1 MASMHVCCLVDGTA
15 AAVAG
20 PSDHGTAAQNGLVEE
35 LVGTPRRS
43 DAAADQSQ
51 VVRVI
56 LEHVRNKRVVTG
68 L

>member
-1 MASMHVCCLVDGTA
+1 MHVCRLVGGTA
-15 AAVAG
+15 AEVAG
-20 PSDHGTAAQNGLVEE
+20 RSDHGTGARDGLVEE

-43 DAAADQSQ
+43 DAAAGQSQ

-56 LEHVRNKRVVTG
+56 LEHVRNERVVTG

>member
-1 MASMHVCCLVDGTA
+1 MEPMIFCRLADGTA
-15 AAVAG
+15 AEVAG
-20 PSDHGTAAQNGLVEE
+20 QSDHGTAAQDGLVEE

-56 LEHVRNKRVVTG
+56 LEHVRDKRVVAG